1 MAPGPLEVGWVGIW
15 GRELGPGT
23 RKGRKPSLFPV
34 VFFFFFSLSF
44 FSCYLC
50 VCIMWFSEEEVG
62 LAPPTLIPPPL
73 VCILDSSPIILDSR
87 SLGYSW
93 SRQRDSGLLPNCLCQ
108 PESLL
113 KGGTW
118 VGLRE
123 DSPKGPENRNSVDR

>member
-62 LAPPTLIPPPL
+62 LAPPTLIPPPPCLHLRFFSHHFRFTVARLFL
-73 VCILDSSPIILDSR
+73 VQAEG
-87 SLGYSW
+87 LGVTAE
-93 SRQRDSGLLPNCLCQ
+93 L
-108 PESLL
+108 
-113 KGGTW
+113 
-118 VGLRE
+118 
-123 DSPKGPENRNSVDR
+123 SVSA